1 MSTIVIQL
9 PQFTN
14 VYNCLEE
21 QFFSLNIML
30 RLNKSERLETI
41 EKLFHLNGY
50 NTVKNPARN

>member
-9 PQFTN
+9 PQFIN

-50 NTVKNPARN
+50 NTVKSPGRN